1 MERGSQSHRVD
12 HERHRVVE
20 LEPDELEQVPRPI
33 RSDGEDTWWISVRV
47 KVDDDDRI
55 VDRMQDVGVVD
66 AVLACRTMDLH
77 IGVSYYE
84 IEGMGTPARRTRRRR
99 DNASRHAPASTA
111 IGWGRVQGL
120 VRAFGGS
127 VD

>member
-20 LEPDELEQVPRPI
+20 LEPDDLEQVPRPI
-33 RSDGEDTWWISVRV
+33 RSDGPDTWWIGVGV

-55 VDRMQDVGVVD
+55 VDRMQDLGVVD
-66 AVLACRTMDLH
+66 AVLASRTMDLH
-77 IGVSYYE
+77 IPSIVLRNRSHSPSTTHSQAARQRL
-84 IEGMGTPARRTRRRR
+84 TPRSGEHGHRL
-99 DNASRHAPASTA
+99 
-111 IGWGRVQGL
+111 GRVQGL